1 MSFQIVEQGQSTLI
15 VAPELVEHITPS
27 WFDLNWWRSR
37 GVPISSAPGR
47 GESYFLSY
55 GLSSTQPLHIV
66 WRHYKRGGLVAKL
79 SEDRYLWSGLKQ
91 TRAYQEFALTTDLRQ
106 RGFPVPRPLA
116 AQVIREGL
124 SYRADLITERL
135 ADVKSMAER
144 LESDLHDFPWQEVG
158 KTIARFHAV
167 GLDHVDLNVRN
178 ILLNSHNRV
187 YLIDFDR
194 CRLRQPDQAWQQGNL
209 KRLLRSV
216 QKLFPNQNH
225 DPHWQRLLQGY
236 SAS

>member
-1 MSFQIVEQGQSTLI
+1 MSFQIIEQGRSTIL

-37 GVPISSAPGR
+37 GVTIDSAPGR
-47 GESYFLSY
+47 GESFFLRY
-55 GLSSTQPLHIV
+55 AELSLNLV

-79 SEDRYLWSGLKQ
+79 VEDRYLWAGLAQ
-91 TRAYQEFALTTDLRQ
+91 TRAYQEFSLTADLRQ

-116 AQVIREGL
+116 ARVTRDGL

-135 ADVKSMAER
+135 PDVLSMAER
-144 LESDLHDFPWQEVG
+144 LESDLHDFPWHEVG
-158 KTIARFHAV
+158 KTIARFHAI
-167 GLDHVDLNVRN
+167 GLDHVDLNIRN

-194 CRLRQPDQAWQQGNL
+194 CRLRQPEKEWRQGNL
-209 KRLLRSV
+209 DRLLRSL

-225 DPHWQRLLQGY
+225 DPHWQRLLAGY
-236 SAS
+236 EAG